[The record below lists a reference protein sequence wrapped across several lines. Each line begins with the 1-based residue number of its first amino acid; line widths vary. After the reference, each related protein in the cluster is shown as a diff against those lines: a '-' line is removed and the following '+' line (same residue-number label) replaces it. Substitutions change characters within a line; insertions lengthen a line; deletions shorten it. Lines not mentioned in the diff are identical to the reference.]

1 VGEGAKRVTTG
12 ADVVDIIEV
21 NLSETMAGSGSSPRL
36 GNRGV
41 GDKVA
46 PLQRLVG
53 PILRPLQALQAA
65 RGGLFPWI
73 AVLVGIGVGIWFA
86 QDHEPGAGSYALA
99 ALVLCLGLWLS
110 FRGPEL
116 WRPLTLALATL
127 AAGWLAAGI
136 RAHAV
141 AAPMLDW
148 RYYGPVE
155 GRIVG
160 IDRSQSDALRLTL
173 DQVTLREVPPDRT
186 PHRVRISLQ
195 GEQPWLDPEPGQV
208 VILTASL
215 AAPEGPVEPGGFD
228 FRRMAFFDRLGA
240 VGYTRTPVLLLEEP
254 AAGARPIDRLR
265 RYLTTGMLRHMDGQ
279 AGAFAAGAM
288 TGDRSA
294 ITEETVKALRDSSL
308 AHLLAISG
316 MNMAFLTA
324 FVFALLRYGLA
335 LIPFVALRVNTRKVA
350 ALASLGVALFYLL
363 LSGANVAT
371 ERAFIMIA
379 VFLGAVLLDRRALT
393 LRSVAVAALLILLT
407 KPESLLEPG
416 FQMSFAATIAL
427 IAGFAALDRGVYRE
441 KLPRW
446 AMPVFTLVLSSVI
459 GGFATA
465 PYAAAH
471 FNRFADY
478 GLLANLM
485 TVPVMG
491 TVIMPMGALAAIL
504 APVGL
509 AALPLW
515 VMEQGA
521 RWILFVAHWIAG
533 LEGSVTA
540 IPEPGPWVLPALT
553 LGALWL
559 ILWQGRV
566 RLAGLIPVVL
576 ALGLWVSADRPDL
589 LISGDGKL
597 LGLAGPEGRAL
608 SAARGGGFAAETWLE
623 NDGDLAAQK
632 QAAGR
637 TGFTGP
643 RGERWFDLAGI
654 TAVSLTGKAALGKL
668 DAACAKAGLV
678 ILADRAETVPKGCTV
693 LDARLLQATGPLAVW
708 TGTEGLQIART
719 RTATRLWSPPSRQM
733 ELPSL
738 AGRQGLSALATSQ

>member
-1 VGEGAKRVTTG
+1 
-12 ADVVDIIEV
+12 
-21 NLSETMAGSGSSPRL
+21 
-36 GNRGV
+36 V

-46 PLQRLVG
+46 PGKTAVRL
-53 PILRPLQALQAA
+53 ILWPLQAIQAA

-73 AVLVGIGVGIWFA
+73 AVLVGVGVGIWFA
-86 QDHEPGAGSYALA
+86 LDQEPGAGSYVLA
-99 ALVLCLGLWLS
+99 ALLLMAG
-110 FRGPEL
+110 
-116 WRPLTLALATL
+116 LTLAAKGPDLAHPLALAVAAL
-127 AAGWLAAGI
+127 AAGWLAAGV
-136 RAHAV
+136 RGHSV
-141 AAPMLDW
+141 AAPMLDF

-173 DQVTLREVPPDRT
+173 DQVTLREVPPGRT
-186 PHRVRISLQ
+186 PVRVRVSLQ
-195 GEQPWLDPEPGQV
+195 GDQPWLDPVPGQV

-240 VGYTRTPVLLLEEP
+240 VGYTRTPVLLLEDP
-254 AAGARPIDRLR
+254 ADGARPIDRLR
-265 RYLTTGMLRHMDGQ
+265 RHLTAGMLEHMDGQ

-294 ITEETVKALRDSSL
+294 ITEETVRALRDSSL

-335 LIPFVALRVNTRKVA
+335 LIPFLALRVNTKKVA
-350 ALASLGVALFYLL
+350 AVVSLGVALFYLV

-393 LRSVAVAALLILLT
+393 MRSVAVAALFILLT

-427 IAGFAALDRGVYRE
+427 IAGFAALDRGIYRE
-441 KLPRW
+441 RLPRW
-446 AMPVFTLVLSSVI
+446 ALPVFTLVASSVI

-478 GLLANLM
+478 GLLANLL

-491 TVIMPMGALAAIL
+491 AIIMPMGAVAAML
-504 APVGL
+504 APLGL
-509 AALPLW
+509 AGLPLW

-533 LEGSVTA
+533 LDGSVTA
-540 IPEPGPWVLPALT
+540 IPEPGPWVLPVLT
-553 LGALWL
+553 LGAIWI
-559 ILWQGRV
+559 ILWQGRA
-566 RLAGLIPVVL
+566 RLLGTVPVIL
-576 ALGLWVSADRPDL
+576 AFALWLAADRPDL

-597 LGLAGPEGRAL
+597 LGLAGPEGRVL

-623 NDGDLAAQK
+623 NDGDLSVQSSAAE
-632 QAAGR
+632 R
-637 TGFTGP
+637 SGFTGP
-643 RGERWFDLAGI
+643 KGERWFDLAGLR
-654 TAVSLTGKAALGKL
+654 AVSLSGEDAVGKL
-668 DAACAKAGLV
+668 DAACARAGVV
-678 ILADRAETVPKGCTV
+678 ILADWAEAVPEGCTLIDMKV
-693 LDARLLQATGPLAVW
+693 LAGTGPLAVW
-708 TGTEGLQIART
+708 TGSGGLRVERT
-719 RTATRLWSPPSRQM
+719 RTATRLWSPPARRFS
-733 ELPSL
+733 LPDLSGGPADKRL
-738 AGRQGLSALATSQ
+738 AADQ

>member
-1 VGEGAKRVTTG
+1 
-12 ADVVDIIEV
+12 
-21 NLSETMAGSGSSPRL
+21 
-36 GNRGV
+36 V

-46 PLQRLVG
+46 PGKTAVRL
-53 PILRPLQALQAA
+53 ILWPLQAMQAA

-73 AVLVGIGVGIWFA
+73 AVLVGCGVGIWFA
-86 QDHEPGAGSYALA
+86 LDGEPGAGSYALA
-99 ALVLCLGLWLS
+99 ALTFLFGLVLAAKGPDLGH
-110 FRGPEL
+110 P
-116 WRPLTLALATL
+116 LALAVAAL
-127 AAGWLAAGI
+127 AAGWLAAGV
-136 RAHAV
+136 RAHSV
-141 AAPMLDW
+141 AAPMLDF

-173 DQVTLREVPPDRT
+173 DQVTLREVPPKRT
-186 PHRVRISLQ
+186 PVRVRVSLQ
-195 GEQPWLDPEPGQV
+195 GDQPWLDPVPGQV

-228 FRRMAFFDRLGA
+228 FRRMAFFDQLGA
-240 VGYTRTPVLLLEEP
+240 VGYTRTPVLLLEDP
-254 AAGARPIDRLR
+254 AEGARPIDRLR
-265 RYLTTGMLRHMDGQ
+265 RHLTAGMLAHMDGQ

-335 LIPFVALRVNTRKVA
+335 LIPWIALRVNTKKVA
-350 ALASLGVALFYLL
+350 AVASLGVALFYLV

-427 IAGFAALDRGVYRE
+427 IAGFAALDRGIYRE

-446 AMPVFTLVLSSVI
+446 ALPVFTLVASSVI

-478 GLLANLM
+478 GLLANLL

-491 TVIMPMGALAAIL
+491 AIIMPMGAMAAL
-504 APVGL
+504 MAPFGL
-509 AALPLW
+509 AGLPLW

-533 LEGSVTA
+533 LDGSVTA
-540 IPEPGPWVLPALT
+540 IPEPGPWVLPVLT
-553 LGALWL
+553 LGAIWVV
-559 ILWQGRV
+559 LWQGRV
-566 RLAGLIPVVL
+566 RLLGLLPVL
-576 ALGLWVSADRPDL
+576 AAFALWIGADRPDL

-597 LGLAGPEGRAL
+597 LGLAGPEGRVL

-623 NDGDLAAQK
+623 NDGDLSAQK
-632 QAAGR
+632 LAAAR
-637 TGFTGP
+637 AGFSGP
-643 RGERWFDLAGI
+643 KGERWFDLAGLR
-654 TAVSLTGKAALGKL
+654 AVSLSGKDAVGKL
-668 DAACAKAGLV
+668 EVTCAKAGLV
-678 ILADRAETVPKGCTV
+678 ILADWAEVAPEGCTLIDMKV
-693 LDARLLQATGPLAVW
+693 LAGTGPLALW
-708 TGTEGLQIART
+708 AETGAVRMELT
-719 RTATRLWSPPSRQM
+719 RTATRLWSPPARRYTLPDLARQDGSRK
-733 ELPSL
+733 L
-738 AGRQGLSALATSQ
+738 AAGQ